1 MVKNNLDFK
10 WVQNN
15 SIYTKGY
22 IFNKENLFKK
32 DKNLNKYF
40 SDCYDE
46 KNFVDLL
53 LNSNGFFWVIIET
66 ERHIFAAVD
75 RIRSIP
81 LFYGYINCNF
91 YISDDARYIKEK
103 VKDEKMD
110 ELSKTE
116 FLLTGYV
123 TGKDTLYPN
132 VKQIRAGEYL
142 VFDKMDN
149 KLKTKRYFEFRHK
162 NFYKMTEEEIIE
174 KLDKVHLNVMK
185 RLIDLLEGRTAV
197 IPLSGGQDSRLIAVM
212 LKRLGYE
219 NVICFSYGK
228 PGNKESEI
236 SKKVADYLKYRWIFI
251 PYTMDKWN
259 EWYNNSEMKKY
270 MFFGDNL
277 ASLPHIQDFPA
288 VWEMKEKGLVP
299 EDSVFIPGHA
309 ADFIEGSHIPPWFIE
324 KEKISDKEL
333 IDSIY
338 EKHYN
343 LWRWPNHRKQL
354 NKQFVNKITNVVGPI
369 NNCNPE
375 GGADILE
382 CWDWQERQAKFI
394 VNSIR
399 VYEFFGYKW
408 RLPLWDKELIE
419 YWARIP
425 LEKRIN
431 RYLYFKYV
439 NTKQYEINKKL
450 ELSIKNE
457 ESNFRKWYMMNIGYK
472 YRRIHKFIKTFV
484 TFRSRINEY
493 EENPLQFYGMY
504 AKKRYMKSLFKSGI
518 LNFNINS
525 LLVEDYLNLF
535 EIS

>member
-185 RLIDLLEGRTAV
+185 RLIDSLEGRTAV

-277 ASLPHIQDFPA
+277 ASLPHVYA
-288 VWEMKEKGLVP
+288 NL
-299 EDSVFIPGHA
+299 
-309 ADFIEGSHIPPWFIE
+309 
-324 KEKISDKEL
+324 KIG
-333 IDSIY
+333 
-338 EKHYN
+338 
-343 LWRWPNHRKQL
+343 QL
-354 NKQFVNKITNVVGPI
+354 
-369 NNCNPE
+369 
-375 GGADILE
+375 A
-382 CWDWQERQAKFI
+382 
-394 VNSIR
+394 
-399 VYEFFGYKW
+399 
-408 RLPLWDKELIE
+408 
-419 YWARIP
+419 
-425 LEKRIN
+425 
-431 RYLYFKYV
+431 
-439 NTKQYEINKKL
+439 
-450 ELSIKNE
+450 
-457 ESNFRKWYMMNIGYK
+457 
-472 YRRIHKFIKTFV
+472 H
-484 TFRSRINEY
+484 
-493 EENPLQFYGMY
+493 
-504 AKKRYMKSLFKSGI
+504 
-518 LNFNINS
+518 
-525 LLVEDYLNLF
+525 
-535 EIS
+535 